1 MPSSPALALRE
12 AILDGLDPHLEE
24 MGFRRRKPSFEWFR
38 QPVPGVTHGIH
49 LNFGPTRTSRLVI
62 IPTVA
67 AGIEAVEREL
77 AAAGL
82 KGSARNG
89 CSFSYQLHTLL
100 ECEYVASTDE
110 GAEPMVNRL
119 VADIRRHGLSR
130 LERLSSLET
139 VARLMLSAERKDWPV
154 TFLSMRARL
163 VPLVLA
169 LLGRTQ
175 EAHVHP
181 ARLRADVASN
191 DQLRPGIDKFA
202 TWFVGRFGQAA

>member
-1 MPSSPALALRE
+1 M
-12 AILDGLDPHLEE
+12 
-24 MGFRRRKPSFEWFR
+24 
-38 QPVPGVTHGIH
+38 PGVTHGIH

-119 VADIRRHGLSR
+119 VADI
-130 LERLSSLET
+130 
-139 VARLMLSAERKDWPV
+139 
-154 TFLSMRARL
+154 
-163 VPLVLA
+163 
-169 LLGRTQ
+169 
-175 EAHVHP
+175 VHL